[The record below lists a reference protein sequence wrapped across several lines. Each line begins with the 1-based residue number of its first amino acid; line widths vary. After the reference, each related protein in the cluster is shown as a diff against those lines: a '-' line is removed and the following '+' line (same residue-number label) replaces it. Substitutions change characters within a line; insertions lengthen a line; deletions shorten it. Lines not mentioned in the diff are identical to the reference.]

1 MATDPKKLEPPKDA
15 PKGKAADAKKPDRPK
30 DKKADAHGDAKPA
43 APKPPLRGKRL
54 VLLATIVTSM
64 LAAGAGAA
72 WLMLA
77 PPDAEPSEPEAAAT
91 DAEEKAAP
99 KTAAAKAAARPRVDK
114 AAPPVFVALET
125 FTVNLQA
132 ENGDHMLQTTLSLKI
147 TDPAVEA
154 ALKLHMPEIRSRLL
168 LLLSSKKPSEL
179 SSVEGKQAL
188 ASLIGE
194 DVNAVLE
201 AAGIGPAGGE
211 GPVLSVFFTAFIIQ

>member
-1 MATDPKKLEPPKDA
+1 MATDPKKPEPPKDA
-15 PKGKAADAKKPDRPK
+15 PKGKSTDGKKSESPR
-30 DKKADAHGDAKPA
+30 DKKGDARGDA
-43 APKPPLRGKRL
+43 AHPPKQPLRGKRL
-54 VLLATIVTSM
+54 VVLVAIVLAV

-72 WLMLA
+72 WMMLA
-77 PPDAEPSEPEAAAT
+77 PSDAETAEPDAEAAES
-91 DAEEKAAP
+91 DAKAAP
-99 KTAAAKAAARPRVDK
+99 RSGAAKAAPRAAVAK
-114 AAPPVFVALET
+114 SAPPVFVALET

-132 ENGDHMLQTTLSLKI
+132 ENGDHMLQTSLSLKV
-147 TDPAVEA
+147 TDAAVEA
-154 ALKLHMPEIRSRLL
+154 ALKLHMPEVRSRLL

-179 SSVEGKQAL
+179 GSVEGKQAL